1 MDQGRRPSDN
11 IPLAHGYFLPEDE
24 EAASAGVDDLNNSSS
39 SSSAADSSHYETDS
53 APSLHAHSDDDETY
67 YHAAGDHGA
76 AGLGNGTNGFGSANS
91 RRPSQNVSTTT
102 RPPPAHPHP
111 PQSPQDGAAAV
122 DDGADADAGAER
134 KALVARQKDLRKQI
148 VEIQQNPSWNA
159 AEKARKIQSLMSS
172 NYKSLHTNTTLGEA
186 GGGSVDAASL
196 MMGMKLDPSTE
207 GAISPKDRIKT
218 WHDRDSQILGCKHYQ
233 RGARLQARCCG
244 KWFTCRFCHDEVSDH
259 TLNRS
264 QTTTMLCMHCLIVQP
279 AAQNCAHCQA
289 RMSEYYCTTC
299 KLWDDDRTKH
309 IYHCNDCGICRI
321 GRGLGVDYFHCDKC
335 NACMAIGLDRG
346 NHKCIERN
354 LECDCPICGE
364 YMFTSTSTVIFM
376 PCGHCIH
383 YTCHQTY
390 IQTSYQCPTCFKS
403 LSDMTDYFA
412 RIDTMLAQ
420 HTMPAEYANMT
431 SHLYCNDCEQRS
443 DARYHFLYHKCAH
456 CKGYNTRV
464 LGVERAGVA
473 VVEEAAGVGG
483 GARRGSAVS
492 AGGDRRGSGAA
503 FTTGG
508 RRASAIGAGIAG
520 GGAGTG
526 ADQQQ
531 QSGAA
536 PAVAPPFLDPLARR
550 RGSDPR

>member
-1 MDQGRRPSDN
+1 MDHGRRPPSDN
-11 IPLAHGYFLPEDE
+11 SPLAYGYFLPGGEGD
-24 EAASAGVDDLNNSSS
+24 GDLNDSSS
-39 SSSAADSSHYETDS
+39 TGSSQYETDS
-53 APSLHAHSDDDETY
+53 APSLHAHSDDDEDEDTL
-67 YHAAGDHGA
+67 HSAAGGSSSRV
-76 AGLGNGTNGFGSANS
+76 NGFSGGSTA
-91 RRPSQNVSTTT
+91 RRPSQSNSANGSTSLP
-102 RPPPAHPHP
+102 RPPHHHHDDTDEAG
-111 PQSPQDGAAAV
+111 DGRPDV
-122 DDGADADAGAER
+122 DDAAER
-134 KALVARQKDLRKQI
+134 KALIARQKDLRKQI
-148 VEIQQNPSWNA
+148 VEIQQNPSLNA

-172 NYKSLHTNTTLGEA
+172 NYKSLHTNTAL
-186 GGGSVDAASL
+186 GGSVDPSSMIMSL
-196 MMGMKLDPSTE
+196 QLDPSNE
-207 GAISPKDRIKT
+207 GVISPKDRIKT

-264 QTTTMLCMHCLIVQP
+264 QTTTMLCMHCLTAQP
-279 AAQNCAHCQA
+279 AAQTCAHCQA
-289 RMSEYYCTTC
+289 RMSEYYCTIC

-309 IYHCNDCGICRI
+309 IYHCKDCGICRI

-383 YTCHQTY
+383 YSCHQTY

-412 RIDTMLAQ
+412 RIDSMLAQ

-464 LGVERAGVA
+464 LGVERAGVPVAEEETAA
-473 VVEEAAGVGG
+473 VGTVNGG
-483 GARRGSAVS
+483 
-492 AGGDRRGSGAA
+492 
-503 FTTGG
+503 GG
-508 RRASAIGAGIAG
+508 RRASAAG
-520 GGAGTG
+520 GGDVTRRRGSAIEAA
-526 ADQQQ
+526 ADAASSNSSASPVL
-531 QSGAA
+531 SGAA
-536 PAVAPPFLDPLARR
+536 PAVAPPFLDDPVPRR
-550 RGSDPR
+550 RGSDPT